1 MKLLRNTSWVHILVA
16 VVVLGI
22 VATTGAVRSA
32 GIEPLA
38 VTPAA
43 APDGTVPAPAFFDIF
58 LEIEGLP
65 GESTAVG
72 HRGAIEVLSWSWGV
86 SQTSAGGGGGGAGAV
101 GRGDLKGHVTLIKR
115 VDKATPLLFTRCVQ
129 GAHIPRAVVHLTQED
144 GQTYLKYELKEVLV
158 SSMVHGGDLDGDGR
172 PDETLELTLGGT
184 TLTHTQFDATGKPV
198 GQTTGE
204 W

>member
-1 MKLLRNTSWVHILVA
+1 MGYEALTVHIVVHILVA

-65 GESTAVG
+65 GESTG
-72 HRGAIEVLSWSWGV
+72 RRPPRGNRGALLELGSL
-86 SQTSAGGGGGGAGAV
+86 T
-101 GRGDLKGHVTLIKR
+101 DLR
-115 VDKATPLLFTRCVQ
+115 RCVAAVAQ
-129 GAHIPRAVVHLTQED
+129 GPSV
-144 GQTYLKYELKEVLV
+144 G
-158 SSMVHGGDLDGDGR
+158 
-172 PDETLELTLGGT
+172 
-184 TLTHTQFDATGKPV
+184 AT
-198 GQTTGE
+198 
-204 W
+204 

>member
-1 MKLLRNTSWVHILVA
+1 MKLLRNTSWGHILVVA
-16 VVVLGI
+16 LVLGV
-22 VATTGAVRSA
+22 VATTGAVRSR
-32 GIEPLA
+32 GVEPLA
-38 VTPAA
+38 VIPAA
-43 APDGTVPAPAFFDIF
+43 APDGTAPAFLDIF
-58 LEIEGLP
+58 LEIEGIP
-65 GESTAVG
+65 GEATAVG

-86 SQTSAGGGGGGAGAV
+86 SQTATGGGGGAV

-115 VDKATPLLFTRCVQ
+115 IDKATPLLFTRCAQ
-129 GAHIPRAVVHLTQED
+129 GTHIPRAVVHLTRED

-158 SSMVHGGDLDGDGR
+158 SSMTHAGDLDGDGH

-184 TLTHTQFDATGKPV
+184 TLTHTQFDVTGKPV